1 MKQRL
6 GIAMAL
12 MDEPELLLL
21 DEPMNGLD
29 SRGVE
34 AMRALLQEKKRQGV
48 SMILASHIQG
58 DIQALC
64 DQTIHLENGEMV
76 RG

>member
-12 MDEPELLLL
+12 ISNPEFIIL

-29 SRGVE
+29 PVGIIQTRE
-34 AMRALLQEKKRQGV
+34 LIKKLNQEQKKLLFF
-48 SMILASHIQG
+48 
-58 DIQALC
+58 
-64 DQTIHLENGEMV
+64 NF
-76 RG
+76 